1 MKNFLII
8 LTVAFAS
15 NIFAVG
21 QTISLSDTIFKI
33 GDKLPVRPIFFDFN
47 KSSILTES
55 YPYLDSIAHFL
66 VKNKTLCIEV
76 GVHTD
81 TRWSDKYSTCL
92 SCNRAKAIV
101 NYLISKGI
109 QPDRLHSNGYNDKE
123 PLISDEEINKLKTIE
138 EKEKAHQINRRT
150 EFKIIST
157 DYVSKAIDLDNLNE
171 VKVTIEG
178 QWYRLFENDTII
190 ETFKFYENSFQG
202 ECKSK
207 SYISTAPVFTL
218 IRQDSKT
225 IIRWYDIT
233 GGEFD
238 YVILELTKEKMT
250 MQYNDKKIEYRK
262 NAL

>member
-8 LTVAFAS
+8 LTIVFAS
-15 NIFAVG
+15 NLIAFG
-21 QTISLSDTIFKI
+21 QTVSLSDTIFKI

-47 KSSILTES
+47 KSNILTDS
-55 YPYLDSIAHFL
+55 YPYLDSIADFL
-66 VKNKTLCIEV
+66 MKNKNLSIEV

-109 QPDRLHSNGYNDKE
+109 KPDRLYSKGYNDTE
-123 PLISDEEINKLKTIE
+123 PLILDEEINKLKTIE

-150 EFKIIST
+150 EFTIIST
-157 DYVSKAIDLDNLNE
+157 DYASKAIDLDNLNE
-171 VKVTIEG
+171 VKNTIEG
-178 QWYRLFENDTII
+178 QWYRLFDNDTII
-190 ETFKFYENSFQG
+190 ETFKFYENSFKG

-207 SYISTAPVFTL
+207 RYLSTAPVFTS
-218 IRQDSKT
+218 IRQDNKT

-238 YVILELTKEKMT
+238 YVILGLTKEKIT
-250 MQYNDKKIEYRK
+250 VQYNDKKIDYRK

>member
-1 MKNFLII
+1 MRNFLNI
-8 LTVAFAS
+8 LTIVFAS
-15 NIFAVG
+15 NFIAIG
-21 QTISLSDTIFKI
+21 QTVSLSDTIFKI
-33 GDKLPVRPIFFDFN
+33 DDKLPIRPILFDFA
-47 KSSILTES
+47 KSNILTES
-55 YPYLDSIAHFL
+55 YPYLDSIADFL
-66 VKNKTLCIEV
+66 VKNKNLSIEV

-81 TRWSDKYSTCL
+81 TRGSDKYSTCL

-109 QPDRLHSNGYNDKE
+109 QSDRLYSKGYNDKE
-123 PLISDEEINKLKTIE
+123 PLISDAVINKLKTIE

-157 DYVSKAIDLDNLNE
+157 DYVSKAIDLVNLNE

-178 QWYRLFENDTII
+178 QWYRLHENDTIV
-190 ETFKFYENSFQG
+190 ETFRFYENSFQG

-218 IRQDSKT
+218 IRLDNKT

-250 MQYNDKKIEYRK
+250 VQYNDKKIEYRK

>member
-1 MKNFLII
+1 MKNYLII
-8 LTVAFAS
+8 LTIAFAS
-15 NIFAVG
+15 NLIAIG
-21 QTISLSDTIFKI
+21 QTVSLSDSIFNI
-33 GDKLPVRPIFFDFN
+33 GDKLPIRPIHFDLA
-47 KSSILTES
+47 KSNILTDS
-55 YPYLDSIAHFL
+55 YPYLDSIADFL
-66 VKNKTLCIEV
+66 VKNKNLSIEV

-81 TRWSDKYSTCL
+81 NRWSDKFSTCL

-109 QPDRLHSNGYNDKE
+109 QPDRLHSKGYNDKE
-123 PLISDEEINKLKTIE
+123 PLVSDEEIIKLKTIE

-157 DYVSKAIDLDNLNE
+157 DYASKTIDFANLNE
-171 VKVTIEG
+171 VKVTLEG
-178 QWYRLFENDTII
+178 QWYRFFQNDTII
-190 ETFKFYENSFQG
+190 ETFKFYENSFKG

-218 IRQDSKT
+218 IRQDNKT

-250 MQYNDKKIEYRK
+250 VQYNEKKIEYRK